1 MIPDFNTFIKESIW
15 ADIHRRSNG
24 SQIRKEDY
32 INNLDRDGLYD
43 YIFDIYEQTYEFP
56 RPLKS
61 QTGPGCEYFSIGIFE
76 DPTKR
81 YRLSAD
87 FNDGQIS
94 KISINTY
101 LACCEE
107 FKDILLD
114 RFHVIE
120 DDIKGLIIQDKNGM
134 TTNQLCIDLIQ
145 TIIDNTSKPLLKRR

>member
-15 ADIHRRSNG
+15 SDIHHRSNG

-32 INNLDRDGLYD
+32 NNLDRDGLYD
-43 YIFDIYEQTYEFP
+43 YIFDIYEQTSYSP
-56 RPLKS
+56 RPVKS
-61 QTGPGCEYFSIGIFE
+61 QTPGCKYFSIGIFE
-76 DPTKR
+76 DTTKI
-81 YRLSAD
+81 YRLSVD
-87 FNDGQIS
+87 FNDEQIS
-94 KISINTY
+94 KIYINTN

-120 DDIKGLIIQDKNGM
+120 DSIRGLIIQDKNGM

-145 TIIDNTSKPLLKRR
+145 TIIDNTSKPLLKKR

>member
-15 ADIHRRSNG
+15 SDIHKRSNG
-24 SQIRKEDY
+24 ESVRKEDD

-43 YIFDIYEQTYEFP
+43 YIYDIYEQTSEFP

-61 QTGPGCEYFSIGIFE
+61 QTPGCKYFSIGIFE
-76 DPTKR
+76 DTTKI
-81 YRLSAD
+81 YRLSVD
-87 FNDGQIS
+87 FSGGQIS
-94 KISINTY
+94 KISINAN

-114 RFHVIE
+114 RFHVI
-120 DDIKGLIIQDKNGM
+120 DDVIEGLIIEDKNGM